1 MKVLRNKVKEASY
14 RYKVKNLDEF
24 MDALAEIINE
34 KDPKA
39 FEVGYYRIYSKSNSL
54 VMSFIVD
61 GNKYLN
67 FSNNMEYDH
76 ITSIELRCPERNGME
91 TMIYDKEIESISMD
105 ASGISFQLKG
115 MIEPLM
121 FIDWFRR

>member
-24 MDALAEIINE
+24 MDALAEVINE

-39 FEVGYYRIYSKSNSL
+39 FEVGYYRIYSKSNPL

-61 GNKYLN
+61 DNKALN

-76 ITSIELRCPERNGME
+76 ITSIELRCPEMNGMK

-105 ASGISFQLKG
+105 AFGISFQLKG
-115 MIEPLM
+115 MREPLM
-121 FIDWFRR
+121 FID